1 MVGRYEQFSFIVSVI
16 NRQIQKI
23 ERDEMIKH
31 GHKGA
36 FAQYLMI
43 MRHHPEGVTA
53 AQLCELCDK
62 DKAAVSRVTN
72 EMLEK
77 KLIVRSN
84 LNDST
89 YRAKLVLT
97 EEGSRIADFVAQRA
111 MAAVEAVGNELSDA
125 ERKQFYSTLDF
136 IAMKLQMISK
146 AGIPQEQ

>member
-1 MVGRYEQFSFIVSVI
+1 MLDRYEQFSFIISVI
-16 NRQIQKI
+16 NRQIQKL

-31 GHKGA
+31 GYKGA

-77 KLIVRSN
+77 NLVERSN
-84 LNDST
+84 LNDT
-89 YRAKLVLT
+89 LYRAKLTLT
-97 EEGSRIADFVAQRA
+97 EEGKRIADFISRRA
-111 MAAVEAVGNELSDA
+111 MAAVEAVGNELNDE

-136 IAMKLQMISK
+136 IALRLQSISK
-146 AGIPQEQ
+146 DGIPQE

>member
-1 MVGRYEQFSFIVSVI
+1 MLDRYEQFSFIVSVI
-16 NRQIQKI
+16 NRQIQKL
-23 ERDEMIKH
+23 ERDEMVKH
-31 GHKGA
+31 GYKGA

-77 KLIVRSN
+77 KLVVRSN
-84 LNDST
+84 LNDT
-89 YRAKLVLT
+89 LYRAKLTLT
-97 EEGSRIADFVAQRA
+97 EEGRRIADFISQRA
-111 MAAVEAVGNELSDA
+111 MAAVEAVGNELTDE

-136 IAMKLQMISK
+136 IALRLQSISK
-146 AGIPQEQ
+146 DGIPQE